1 MTKEFREE
9 MELHV
14 IISFIVLL
22 IAILLSA
29 SAVFYMFA
37 L

>member
-1 MTKEFREE
+1 MKEFKEE
-9 MELHV
+9 MDMHV

-29 SAVFYMFA
+29 SAVFYIFA
-37 L
+37 I